1 MIQKYGPCYWLH
13 RPAGGFGWVMKV
25 PCRFLAW
32 LEGTRVLVEVQHAD
46 GATNRKI
53 LEEGHVV
60 AGDGKTRLSALRR
73 EAVIA

>member
-1 MIQKYGPCYWLH
+1 
-13 RPAGGFGWVMKV
+13 MKV

-32 LEGTRVLVEVQHAD
+32 LEGTRVLVEVKHAD

-60 AGDGKTRLSALRR
+60 AGDGKTRLSVLRR